1 VLVFP
6 TKVDVHLLIAGFT
19 SLVTEMKVLAA
30 DLDKAA

>member
-1 VLVFP
+1 VVIFP

-19 SLVTEMKVLAA
+19 SLVTEQKGLTA